1 MTRTRVASLV
11 AVAALAAVTT
21 GCGARPADA
30 GAPTE
35 TCTETKTGSGLS
47 IDLTTPCPLRGGKSA
62 DARITVKNDK
72 GEKITNATVK
82 LTPDMPSMNMHSG
95 EQNATPNGD
104 GYDAKLVLGM
114 GGEWIVKV
122 QVTPSSGSPAD
133 VSFTLNAK

>member
-11 AVAALAAVTT
+11 AVAALAVVTT
-21 GCGARPADA
+21 GCGTRQADA

-62 DARITVKNDK
+62 DARITVKNEK
-72 GEKITNATVK
+72 GEKVTNATVK
-82 LTPDMPSMNMHSG
+82 LTPDMPAMNMHSG
-95 EQNATPNGD
+95 EQSATPNGD

-114 GGEWIVKV
+114 GGEWVVKV
-122 QVTPSSGSPAD
+122 VVTPSSGSPAD